1 MWRARIR
8 ALIRLASFPARA
20 DRELDDELRFH
31 LAEEARDRVER
42 GQSEADA
49 TMAARR
55 ALGNLARVKEETR
68 AVWVSTRLE
77 QLFQDLRFGLRI
89 LTKSSAISAT
99 AIVLIALVIGGNT
112 TVFSIA
118 HGILRKPTPGVH
130 ADDLATVSWMTA
142 DGSVQSHNSYRV
154 YLHFLEHS
162 ATLLPLAAVDF
173 QRLTL
178 TQDNGSF
185 AVKATLV
192 SSNYF
197 ETLRANLVKGRGFNA
212 DDVRLD
218 SAGVLV
224 IGHHV
229 WQNTFHGAEDVVGRT
244 VSLNGRPATVVG
256 VAEPHFRGA
265 WLAELADVWVPLAPE
280 RSWLQPNHP
289 SDAVSMIG
297 RRAPGT
303 SLAEAAAE

>member
-1 MWRARIR
+1 MLRARIR

-31 LAEEARDRVER
+31 LAEEARDHVER

-49 TMAARR
+49 TRAARR

-77 QLFQDLRFGLRI
+77 QLLQDLRFGLRI

-130 ADDLATVSWMTA
+130 ADDLATVSWVTA
-142 DGSVQSHNSYRV
+142 DGNVQSHNSYRA

-162 ATLLPLAAVDF
+162 ATVRPLAAVDF

-212 DDVRLD
+212 DDVRARQLRGPRNRA
-218 SAGVLV
+218 S
-224 IGHHV
+224 
-229 WQNTFHGAEDVVGRT
+229 R
-244 VSLNGRPATVVG
+244 
-256 VAEPHFRGA
+256 VAEHFSRRG
-265 WLAELADVWVPLAPE
+265 
-280 RSWLQPNHP
+280 
-289 SDAVSMIG
+289 G
-297 RRAPGT
+297 RRRPHGE
-303 SLAEAAAE
+303 LERAAGDRSRCR